1 LNKELL
7 RQLRE
12 SSEFQ
17 VIMTDM
23 AKMRPV
29 VPDYRPQGSTE
40 ANSSYIELIKYQSG
54 MKDGFDLLYRALI
67 GR

>member
-1 LNKELL
+1 
-7 RQLRE
+7 
-12 SSEFQ
+12 
-17 VIMTDM
+17 MTDM

>member
-1 LNKELL
+1 MKQLL
-7 RQLRE
+7 KQLRE
-12 SSEFQ
+12 TSEFQ
-17 VIMTDM
+17 LIMTDL
-23 AKMRPV
+23 ANLRPV

-40 ANSSYIELIKYQSG
+40 ANNSHLETIKYQSG